1 MVASPHEAAMSSA
14 TDARLMIKHVVDNIC
29 NSILPSGPV
38 VSAEAEIE
46 HTLYQLAYSW
56 THDAQQAD
64 RLVSLVLPE
73 VDPATAEPCDQDD
86 LRLYARLF
94 RRWCLFCNDPSI
106 GDGYVPARKAGQSE
120 QVFLQRCVS
129 CLPKYQRVVLSLVDI
144 AELSYCEVS
153 AIVDVDEQTI
163 RSWLTAARTRLLR
176 QMHPGACS

>member
-1 MVASPHEAAMSSA
+1 MSSA
-14 TDARLMIKHVVDNIC
+14 TDARTMIKHVVDNIC

-38 VSAEAEIE
+38 VSAEPEIE

-73 VDPATAEPCDQDD
+73 VDPATAEPCDQVE

-94 RRWCLFCNDPSI
+94 RRWCLYCDDPSI
-106 GDGYVPARKAGQSE
+106 GDSCVPARKAGQSD
-120 QVFLQRCVS
+120 QLFLQHCVS

-163 RSWLTAARTRLLR
+163 RSWLTAARMSLL
-176 QMHPGACS
+176 QQTNPGACS